1 MIRKINVC
9 APHTHF
15 LSLLIQRN
23 PGSRVLCEGVRV
35 RGGWGSIIDC
45 VFPFPPVIFACGRGS
60 SPSLPPSLLWMCY
73 ITARWAQPS
82 LSSVKSARCEEVI
95 NSGGLGS
102 GKVCP
107 PGCSNMAHSQ
117 SDTWNHNELQLTVM
131 ECIDNCSVGTLR
143 EIRLFS
149 NEGKIQTGTD
159 WDNLIKSLTSIWR
172 PRGPGWWW
180 QCNDSQHLNGV
191 PVFKN
196 VIKTQFAT
204 WFISG
209 YKVAR
214 GVVNRAGLDNFPQL
228 FGHTWNT
235 WSTRLVAVRLRDG
248 FRH

>member
-1 MIRKINVC
+1 
-9 APHTHF
+9 
-15 LSLLIQRN
+15 
-23 PGSRVLCEGVRV
+23 
-35 RGGWGSIIDC
+35 
-45 VFPFPPVIFACGRGS
+45 
-60 SPSLPPSLLWMCY
+60 
-73 ITARWAQPS
+73 
-82 LSSVKSARCEEVI
+82 
-95 NSGGLGS
+95 
-102 GKVCP
+102 
-107 PGCSNMAHSQ
+107 
-117 SDTWNHNELQLTVM
+117 M

-159 WDNLIKSLTSIWR
+159 WDNLIKSHTSIWR

-209 YKVAR
+209 YKVVR

-228 FGHTWNT
+228 FGHTLKI
-235 WSTRLVAVRLRDG
+235 WSTFYGCYGAPPRPSWTLHHCVHFTSLVAPLSLLLMSE
-248 FRH
+248 FLIS